1 MNVLL
6 IGSGNTATVLGKLI
20 TNAGHR
26 IVQVWS
32 RNQNHADELA
42 NQLNAEAIN
51 SLNDLTADAEICIM
65 AVSDLVI
72 PEIADQLRLQKKV
85 LVHTAGSVSKEVLK
99 NSSPNYGV
107 LYPLQ
112 SLNKN
117 MTSLPETPILIDG
130 SSDDVKALLIDF
142 ASSFSP
148 KVSLADDETRMQMH
162 LSAVIVSNFS
172 NHLYAL
178 MEGYCTQQQLNF
190 QLLHPIIAEVANR
203 LVSGTA
209 YDLQTGP
216 ARRGDDSTIQKHL
229 HMLKEDPKLQ
239 KLYQIFTESIT
250 SMYHKK

>member
-32 RNQNHADELA
+32 RNSDHANELA
-42 NQLNAEAIN
+42 GQLKAEAIN
-51 SLNDLTADAEICIM
+51 SLNDLTADADICMI
-65 AVSDLVI
+65 AVSDVVI
-72 PEIADQLRLQKKV
+72 PEIADQLRLKKKV

-117 MTSLPETPILIDG
+117 MVGLPEIPILIDG
-130 SSDDVKALLIDF
+130 NSEDVKALLVDF
-142 ASSFSP
+142 ASSFSST
-148 KVSLADDETRMQMH
+148 VSMADDEIRMQMH
-162 LSAVIVSNFS
+162 LSAVMVSNFS

-178 MEGYCTQQQLNF
+178 MEGYCTQHQLNF

-229 HMLKEDPKLQ
+229 LMLKEEPQLQ
-239 KLYQIFTESIT
+239 KIYQIFTESIV

>member
-6 IGSGNTATVLGKLI
+6 IGSGNTATILGKLI

-26 IVQVWS
+26 IVQIWS
-32 RNQNHADELA
+32 RNQNHANELA
-42 NQLNAEAIN
+42 RQLNAEAIN

-72 PEIADQLRLQKKV
+72 PEIADQLRLKKKV

-99 NSSPNYGV
+99 NSSPDYGV

-117 MTSLPETPILIDG
+117 MTGLPEIPILIDG

-239 KLYQIFTESIT
+239 KIYQIFTESIV
-250 SMYHKK
+250 SIYHKK

>member
-1 MNVLL
+1 
-6 IGSGNTATVLGKLI
+6 
-20 TNAGHR
+20 
-26 IVQVWS
+26 
-32 RNQNHADELA
+32 
-42 NQLNAEAIN
+42 
-51 SLNDLTADAEICIM
+51 
-65 AVSDLVI
+65 
-72 PEIADQLRLQKKV
+72 
-85 LVHTAGSVSKEVLK
+85 
-99 NSSPNYGV
+99 
-107 LYPLQ
+107 
-112 SLNKN
+112 

>member
-20 TNAGHR
+20 INAGHR

-32 RNQNHADELA
+32 RNQHHAEELA
-42 NQLNAEAIN
+42 RQLNAESIN
-51 SLNDLTADAEICIM
+51 SLNDLTADAEICII

-72 PEIADQLRLQKKV
+72 SEIADQLRLKKKI
-85 LVHTAGSVSKEVLK
+85 LVHTAGSVSMDVLK

-117 MTSLPETPILIDG
+117 MVGLPEIPILIDG
-130 SSDDVKALLIDF
+130 NSDDVKALLIDF
-142 ASSFSP
+142 ASSFSS

-162 LSAVIVSNFS
+162 LSAVMVSNFS

-178 MEGYCTQQQLNF
+178 MEGYCTKHQLNF
-190 QLLHPIIAEVANR
+190 KLLHPIIAEVAKR
-203 LVSGTA
+203 LESGTA

-216 ARRGDDSTIQKHL
+216 ARRGDDTTAQKHL
-229 HMLKEDPKLQ
+229 QMLKEEPGLQ
-239 KLYQIFTESIT
+239 KLYQIFTESIV

>member
-6 IGSGNTATVLGKLI
+6 IGSGNTATVFGKLI
-20 TNAGHR
+20 ANAGHR

-32 RNQNHADELA
+32 RNQKHADELA
-42 NQLNAEAIN
+42 NQLNAESIKT
-51 SLNDLTADAEICIM
+51 LKDLTSDAEICII

-72 PEIADQLRLQKKV
+72 PEIADQLRFKKKV
-85 LVHTAGSVSKEVLK
+85 LVHTAGSVSMSVLK

-117 MTSLPETPILIDG
+117 MVGLPEIPILIDG
-130 SSDDVKALLIDF
+130 NSDDVKALLIDF
-142 ASSFSP
+142 ASSFSS
-148 KVSLADDETRMQMH
+148 KVSLANDETRMQMH

-178 MEGYCTQQQLNF
+178 TESYCAKHQLNF
-190 QLLHPIIAEVANR
+190 QLLHLIIAEVANR
-203 LVSGTA
+203 LGTGSA

-216 ARRGDDSTIQKHL
+216 ARRGDDLTVQKHL
-229 HMLKEDPKLQ
+229 HMLKEEPDLQ
-239 KLYQIFTESIT
+239 KLYQLFTESIV

>member
-6 IGSGNTATVLGKLI
+6 IGSGNTATVLGKHI

-26 IVQVWS
+26 IAQVWS

-85 LVHTAGSVSKEVLK
+85 LVHTAGSVSMDVLK

-209 YDLQTGP
+209 YNLQTGP